1 MKPVRFGI
9 IGAGGIARL
18 LHLPQLA
25 ELGGAVE
32 VAVVQGRKDARLKR
46 LCAEYKI
53 PKWTHSEDEVIS
65 DPGLDAI
72 IVATPHP
79 LHVKPGIAILKAG
92 KHLLM
97 QKPLCGDLKEADEF
111 VAAAEA
117 TDRTT
122 YVLPHVSAELIACR
136 DLIKK
141 GDIGK
146 PSGAYGRTAHGGP
159 EVYYAM
165 VRDAFG
171 EPEGDLWFFD
181 AKQASVGA
189 LFDMGVYAV
198 SGLVAVLGS
207 VTRVTGVVRTHDKP
221 TPLEDT
227 ATLILEFAS
236 GVTATAETGWCDP
249 VRSWR
254 FDFFGTKG
262 SLVVNGY
269 STGDLTRYEPGSYT
283 VEGVPPIPHKVDPK
297 PWDLGTGTAHFVDC
311 IRKGQQ
317 PVLSHARSARHLTE
331 VMLAGLESSK
341 LGRAVAINSKA
352 D

>member
-1 MKPVRFGI
+1 MKPLRFGI
-9 IGAGGIARL
+9 IGAGGITRL
-18 LHLPQLA
+18 LHLPQLQ
-25 ELGGAVE
+25 ELGDQVE
-32 VAVVQGRKDARLKR
+32 VAVVQGRKDSRLKR

-65 DPGLDAI
+65 DSTLDAI
-72 IVATPHP
+72 VVATPHP
-79 LHVKPGIAILKAG
+79 LHVKPGIAALKAG

-97 QKPLCGDLKEADEF
+97 QKPLCGELAEADAF

-117 TDRTT
+117 SDRVT

-136 DLIKK
+136 ELIRK
-141 GDIGK
+141 GAIGK

-165 VRDAFG
+165 VREAFG
-171 EPEGDLWFFD
+171 EQDGDLWFFD

-207 VTRVTGVVRTHDKP
+207 VTKVTGVVRTHDKP

-249 VRSWR
+249 VRTWR

-262 SLVVNGY
+262 ALAVNGFN
-269 STGDLTRYEPGSYT
+269 SGDLTRFEPGSYT
-283 VEGVPPIPHKVDPK
+283 VEGVPPIPYRVDPK
-297 PWDLGTGTAHFVDC
+297 PYDLGTGTAHFVNC
-311 IRKGQQ
+311 VRTGKQ
-317 PVLSHARSARHLTE
+317 PLLSHARSARHLTE

-341 LGRAVAINSKA
+341 LGRAIAVKSKA
-352 D
+352 E

>member
-1 MKPVRFGI
+1 MKPLRFGI
-9 IGAGGIARL
+9 IGAGGITRL
-18 LHLPQLA
+18 LHLPQLQ
-25 ELGGAVE
+25 ELGDQVE
-32 VAVVQGRKDARLKR
+32 VAVVQGRKDSRLKR

-65 DPGLDAI
+65 DPTLDAI
-72 IVATPHP
+72 VVATPHP
-79 LHVKPGIAILKAG
+79 LHVKPGIAALKAG

-97 QKPLCGDLKEADEF
+97 QKPLCGEMAEADAF

-117 TDRTT
+117 SDRITF
-122 YVLPHVSAELIACR
+122 VLPHVQPELVACRELIR
-136 DLIKK
+136 K

-146 PSGAYGRTAHGGP
+146 PSGAYGRTSHGGP

-171 EPEGDLWFFD
+171 EADGDLWFFD

-198 SGLVAVLGS
+198 SGLVAVFGS
-207 VTRVTGVVRTHDKP
+207 VVKVTGIVRTHDKP

-249 VRSWR
+249 VRTWR

-262 SLVVNGY
+262 SLAINGY
-269 STGDLTRYEPGSYT
+269 GKDDLVRYEPGSYIK
-283 VEGVPPIPHKVDPK
+283 EGVPPIPHPVDLTPY
-297 PWDLGTGTAHFVDC
+297 DRGTGTAHFVDC
-311 IRKGQQ
+311 VRQGKQ
-317 PVLSHARSARHLTE
+317 PPLSHARSARHLTE
-331 VMLAGLESSK
+331 VMLAGLESSRQ
-341 LGRAVAINSKA
+341 GRAVALTSSA
-352 D
+352 E